1 MLKRTTIQSVIISA
15 LGALKTNNE
24 DYCDI
29 ETIDSGSNIVFKN
42 GSMMTLFKYEGLM
55 SLITP
60 DEFFDLIEFVSQEL
74 NSLMQRPGYKI
85 TCVFRKDLDSYP
97 LVEQSE
103 RVQKSTAE
111 KIGLNLDDLINEN
124 INIYK
129 NGVYNEEVWF
139 ALITQPMVLDKIEV
153 EAMKEEKAAFIGPAL
168 RNAQDILLPLD
179 VLRAKHQSFTSKFYG
194 ALSNKQFHT
203 KVEMVNVL
211 NALNFIRRQIVPDYT
226 NKKWMPSVAIG
237 KDTSQ
242 FLGFSDYRT
251 PITWPITKNSHDL
264 SHLFPPSLPRQI
276 MGGHT
281 ISVLGSKNGVP
292 NHTISMGGRLYS
304 SVMMDIAPNQ
314 PSVFNSLFAAFNQN
328 TTKDLQGREVTMPWS
343 VSFMITSDG
352 MASMTI
358 KNVLAAL
365 LKMVPPSTNNSISNA
380 LEQLKYVQRDKLSI
394 VSLQICA
401 MTWVEDTPETKKILR
416 ERKVRLQS
424 TLETW
429 GGLTTKDNVG
439 DAVLLWR
446 SNILGLS
453 PESVGTRAAVQL
465 PHALSLLPLS
475 RPASPFN
482 RGTVLHKTLD
492 GKLMP
497 LEKFSSQQNTWVTI
511 ITGTPGSGKSV
522 LMNKLLYETC
532 LMPGIQRLPWISII
546 DKGISSTG
554 FINLLRDALRPEMRH
569 LVASKRLRKD
579 RRNAINPFDIKPGL
593 TFPLESERTQMVSF
607 LSTMMT
613 PPEAQKPY
621 DDTTTFCAEVIKLAF
636 ESIQEQTGT
645 PKMYKPH
652 RNRELDSIL
661 QEYNML
667 NYAEKVHIDEFGRTI
682 HSPDYDTFDDASY
695 FSLVRKL
702 HRAGEVTNN
711 KRDRLRLW
719 RGRDLAQRYA
729 VPVMQDL
736 IPIIQSDQIKQ
747 NFTNIVG
754 SSETMPEFAQR
765 AIRAIVSEYECFSYA
780 TEFDVDTA
788 RVLSLDLQDVI
799 DKNNRKQTALFFQA
813 ARMIA
818 VKKFSL
824 SEEDVTPEKIPA
836 MFLPYYRNML
846 RELSMDR
853 KTLAYDEFSNAKEDL
868 ATMKQVETDAREGR
882 KWGTELILASQYI
895 KDFKYTKG
903 GKESEAVNLL
913 DLATTLC
920 VCSTPQDEN
929 LALFKESITTHPGV
943 LKSFKNIGISGHGLT
958 YFAYFVTKTGRYS
971 TYITNQVGNKMMWSL
986 TTDQVDRSM
995 RSSMLSKVP
1004 NLSRAMSILAWA
1016 FGGGVSSRYQ
1026 ERAAMMGDALTD
1038 QQRDSLIDTMAE
1050 EAIYAYENFE
1060 RQQQALKGGA

>member
-1 MLKRTTIQSVIISA
+1 MNRRTALQSVIISA
-15 LGALKTNNE
+15 LSALKTHNE

-42 GSMMTLFKYEGLM
+42 GAMMTLFKYDGLM
-55 SLITP
+55 SLPTP
-60 DEFFDLIEFVSQEL
+60 DEFFDLVNFLAKEL
-74 NSLMQRPGYKI
+74 NSLMQKPGYKI
-85 TCVFRKDLDSYP
+85 ACVFRKDLDSYP

-103 RVQKSTAE
+103 KVQKTTAR
-111 KIGLNLDDLINEN
+111 KIGLDLEALIDEN
-124 INIYK
+124 IEIYK

-153 EAMKEEKAAFIGPAL
+153 EMLKEERRAHIGPAL
-168 RNAQDILLPLD
+168 RNAQNIMMPLD
-179 VLRAKHQSFTSKFYG
+179 ILRAKHQSFTSKFFS
-194 ALSNKQFHT
+194 AISNKQFHT
-203 KVEMVNVL
+203 KIEMVNVL
-211 NALNFIRRQIVPDYT
+211 NGLNFIRSQVIPEFT
-226 NKKWMPSVAIG
+226 HKKWIPSVAIG
-237 KDTSQ
+237 REASQ
-242 FLGFSDYRT
+242 YLGFKDYRT
-251 PITWPITKNSHDL
+251 PITWPITQDKHDL
-264 SHLFPPSLPRQI
+264 SYLFPPNLSRQI
-276 MGGHT
+276 MGSQS
-281 ISVLGSKNGVP
+281 ISVLGQKDGLP
-292 NHTISMGGRLYS
+292 NHTVAIGGRLYAS
-304 SVMMDIAPNQ
+304 TMMDIAPNQ
-314 PSVFNSLFAAFNQN
+314 PSVFNSLFSAFNQN
-328 TTKDLQGREVTMPWS
+328 TTKDLQGRKVTIPWS
-343 VSFMITSDG
+343 VSFMLTSDG
-352 MASMTI
+352 MASMSI
-358 KNVLAAL
+358 KNVLAAVL
-365 LKMVPPSTNNSISNA
+365 ARIPPSSNLSIARA
-380 LEQLKYVQRDKLSI
+380 LEQLRYVEREKLSI
-394 VSLQICA
+394 VSLQLCA
-401 MTWVEDTPETKKILR
+401 MTWVEDTPDAKKLLA
-416 ERKVRLQS
+416 ERKVSLQS
-424 TLETW
+424 TLGAW
-429 GGLTTKDNVG
+429 GGMTTKDNVG
-439 DAVLLWR
+439 DPVMLWR

-453 PESVGTRAAVQL
+453 SESVGTRAAIQL
-465 PHALSLLPLS
+465 SHAISLLPLA

-554 FINLLRDALRPEMRH
+554 LINLLREALRPEMRH
-569 LVASKRLRKD
+569 LVAARRLRKD
-579 RRNAINPFDIKPGL
+579 RKSAINPFDIKPGL
-593 TFPLESERTQMVSF
+593 TYPLESERTQMVSF

-613 PPEAQKPY
+613 PPESEKPY
-621 DDTTTFCAEVIKLAF
+621 DDTTTFCAEIIKLAF
-636 ESIQEQTGT
+636 DSVQEQTGT
-645 PKMYKPH
+645 PKMYKTYY
-652 RNRELDSIL
+652 NRELDGIL
-661 QEYNML
+661 QEYHIL
-667 NYAEKVHIDEFGRTI
+667 NYAEKTHIDEFGRTI
-682 HSPDYDTFDDASY
+682 RTPDYETFDDVTY

-702 HRAGEVTNN
+702 HHAGEKTKNA
-711 KRDRLRLW
+711 RDRFRLW

-729 VPVMQDL
+729 VPVLPDL
-736 IPIIQSDQIKQ
+736 ISIIESDQIKK

-754 SSETMPEFAQR
+754 SQETMPVFAQR
-765 AIRAIVSEYECFSYA
+765 AIRSIISEYECFSNA

-824 SEEDVTPEKIPA
+824 SEEDVNPEKIPS

-895 KDFKYTKG
+895 KDFKYSKG
-903 GKESEAVNLL
+903 DKQTDSVNLL
-913 DLATTLC
+913 DLATT
-920 VCSTPQDEN
+920 VCICSRPQDEN
-929 LALFKESITTHPGV
+929 LALFKQSITAHAGV
-943 LKSFKNIGISGHGLT
+943 LDSFGMIGISGHGLT
-958 YFAYFVTKTGRYS
+958 YFSYFVTKNGHYS
-971 TYITNQVGNKMMWSL
+971 AYITNQVGHKMMWSL

-995 RSSMLSKVP
+995 RSAMLAKVP

-1026 ERAAMMGDALTD
+1026 ERAAVIGDALTD
-1038 QQRDSLIDTMAE
+1038 QQRESLIDTMAE
-1050 EAIYAYENFE
+1050 EAIYAYENYE
-1060 RQQQALKGGA
+1060 RQQKMLKVA

>member
-1 MLKRTTIQSVIISA
+1 MSKRAMLQSLIISA

-42 GSMMTLFKYEGLM
+42 GAMMTLLKYEGMM
-55 SLITP
+55 SIMTT
-60 DEFFDLIEFVSQEL
+60 DEFFDFIEFLSQEM
-74 NSLMQRPGYKI
+74 NTLMQKPGYKI
-85 TCVFRKDLDSYP
+85 ACIFRKDLDSYP

-103 RVQKSTAE
+103 KVQKATAA
-111 KIGLNLDDLINEN
+111 KIGLNLDELINEN
-124 INIYK
+124 IDIYK

-139 ALITQPMVLDKIEV
+139 ALFTQPMVLDKIEV
-153 EAMKEEKAAFIGPAL
+153 EAVKEEKQAIIGPAL
-168 RNAQDILLPLD
+168 RNAQDVLSPLD
-179 VLRAKHQSFTSKFYG
+179 VLRAKHQSFVSKFYG
-194 ALSNKQFHT
+194 ALSGKNFFT
-203 KVEMVNVL
+203 KINIVNVL
-211 NALNFIRRQIVPDYT
+211 NGLNFVRHQIIPDYT
-226 NKKWMPSVAIG
+226 SKRWMPSVAIG
-237 KDTSQ
+237 RETSHY
-242 FLGFSDYRT
+242 LGYADYRT
-251 PITWPITKNSHDL
+251 PITWPITQNKHDL
-264 SHLFPPSLPRQI
+264 SHLFPPNISRQI
-276 MGGHT
+276 MGSHT
-281 ISVLGSKNGVP
+281 ISVVGSKEGLP
-292 NHTISMGGRLYS
+292 NYTVSIGGKLYA

-314 PSVFNSLFAAFNQN
+314 PSIFNSLFSSFNQN
-328 TTKDLQGREVTMPWS
+328 VTKDLQGREVTMPWS
-343 VSFMITSDG
+343 VSFMLSSDG
-352 MASMTI
+352 MSSMTI
-358 KNVLAAL
+358 KSALAAVLARI
-365 LKMVPPSTNNSISNA
+365 PPNTNQSIANA
-380 LEQLKYVQRDKLSI
+380 LEQLQYVQRQKLSI
-394 VSLQICA
+394 VSLQISA
-401 MTWVEDTPETKKILR
+401 MTWVEDTPEAKKILR

-424 TLETW
+424 TLEAW

-439 DAVLLWR
+439 DPVLLWR

-453 PESVGTRAAVQL
+453 PEHIGTRAAVQL
-465 PHALSLLPLS
+465 PHALSLLPFS

-522 LMNKLLYETC
+522 LLNKLLYETC

-554 FINLLRDALRPEMRH
+554 LINLLRDALRPEMRH
-569 LVASKRLRKD
+569 LVAAKRLRKD

-621 DDTTTFCAEVIKLAF
+621 DDTTTFCAELVKLAF
-636 ESIQEQTGT
+636 EGIQEQTGN

-652 RNRELDSIL
+652 YNRELDGIL
-661 QEYNML
+661 QEYHIL
-667 NYAEKVHIDEFGRTI
+667 NYDEKVHVDEFGRTI
-682 HSPDYDTFDDASY
+682 KTPDYENFEDATY

-702 HRAGEVTNN
+702 HRAGELTNN

-729 VPVMQDL
+729 VPVLPDL
-736 IPIIQSDQIKQ
+736 IPIIESKQIQ
-747 NFTNIVG
+747 DNYTNIVG
-754 SSETMPEFAQR
+754 SQERMPVFAQR
-765 AIRAIVSEYECFSYA
+765 AIRSIISEYECFSYA

-836 MFLPYYRNML
+836 LFLPYYRNML

-882 KWGTELILASQYI
+882 KWGTELVLASQYI
-895 KDFKYTKG
+895 KDFKYSKG
-903 GKESEAVNLL
+903 GRDQDAVNLL

-929 LALFKESITTHPGV
+929 LTLFKESITSHPGV
-943 LKSFKNIGISGHGLT
+943 LSSFSKIGISGHGLT
-958 YFAYFVTKTGRYS
+958 YFAYFVTKSGRYS

-995 RSSMLSKVP
+995 RSAMLSKIP
-1004 NLSRAMSILAWA
+1004 NLSRAMTVLAWA
-1016 FGGGVSSRYQ
+1016 FGGGVSSRFQ
-1026 ERAAMMGDALTD
+1026 ERAAVIGDSLTD
-1038 QQRDSLIDTMAE
+1038 QQKEGLIDTMAD
-1050 EAIYAYENFE
+1050 EAIYAYENYE
-1060 RQQQALKGGA
+1060 RQQKALKEA

>member
-1 MLKRTTIQSVIISA
+1 MSKRAAIQSVIISA
-15 LGALKTNNE
+15 LGALKTHNE

-55 SLITP
+55 SLITA

-85 TCVFRKDLDSYP
+85 ACIFRKDLDSYP

-103 RVQKSTAE
+103 KVQKATAA
-111 KIGLNLDDLINEN
+111 KIGLDLTDLIDEN

-153 EAMKEEKAAFIGPAL
+153 DAIKEEKANIIGPAL
-168 RNAQDILLPLD
+168 RNAQDILSPMD
-179 VLRAKHQSFTSKFYG
+179 VLRAKHQSFTGKFYG
-194 ALSNKQFHT
+194 ALSSKQYHT
-203 KVEMVNVL
+203 KIEMVNVL
-211 NALNFIRRQIVPDYT
+211 NGLNFIRSQIVPEYT
-226 NKKWMPSVAIG
+226 NKRWMPSVVIG
-237 KDTSQ
+237 KETSQ
-242 FLGFSDYRT
+242 YLGFSDYRT
-251 PITWPITKNSHDL
+251 PITWPITQNKHDL
-264 SHLFPPSLPRQI
+264 SHMFPPSLPRQI

-281 ISVLGSKNGVP
+281 ISVLGAKDGVP
-292 NHTISMGGRLYS
+292 NHTISMGGRLFS
-304 SVMMDIAPNQ
+304 SVMVDIAPNQ
-314 PSVFNSLFAAFNQN
+314 PSVFNSLFSAFNQVP
-328 TTKDLQGREVTMPWS
+328 TKDLQGRVVSMPWS

-358 KNVLAAL
+358 KNVLGAL
-365 LKMVPPSTNNSISNA
+365 LRRVYPSTNGNISHA
-380 LEQLKYVQRDKLSI
+380 LEQLRYVQREKLSI

-401 MTWVEDTPETKKILR
+401 MTWAEDMPENKKILR

-424 TLETW
+424 TLDAW

-439 DAVLLWR
+439 DPVMLWR

-453 PESVGTRAAVQL
+453 PESIGTRAAVQL
-465 PHALSLLPLS
+465 PHALSLLPFA

-569 LVASKRLRKD
+569 LVTSKRLRKD

-613 PPEAQKPY
+613 PPEAEKPY
-621 DDTTTFCAEVIKLAF
+621 DDTTTFCAEVIKMAF

-652 RNRELDSIL
+652 INRELDGIL

-667 NYAEKVHIDEFGRTI
+667 NYAEKIHVDEFGRTI
-682 HSPDYDTFDDASY
+682 RTPDHENFDDATY
-695 FSLVRKL
+695 FSIVRKL
-702 HRAGEVTNN
+702 HRAGEMTNN

-729 VPVMQDL
+729 VPVMRDL

-747 NFTNIVG
+747 NFTNMVG
-754 SSETMPEFAQR
+754 SNETMPDFAQR

-824 SEEDVTPEKIPA
+824 SEEDVIPEKIPA
-836 MFLPYYRNML
+836 MFLPYYRSLL

-903 GKESEAVNLL
+903 GKEADAVNLL

-929 LALFKESITTHPGV
+929 LTLFKESVTTHPGV
-943 LKSFKNIGISGHGLT
+943 LKSFSQIGISSEGLT
-958 YFAYFVTKTGRYS
+958 YFAYFVTKTGRYA

-995 RSSMLSKVP
+995 RTAVLSKVP
-1004 NLSRAMSILAWA
+1004 NLGRAMAILAWA

-1026 ERAAMMGDALTD
+1026 ERAAMIGDALTD
-1038 QQRDSLIDTMAE
+1038 QQRESLIDTMAE
-1050 EAIYAYENFE
+1050 EAVYAYENYE
-1060 RQQQALKGGA
+1060 RQQQLLKSS